1 MNDLILSELRAKWRA
16 FPPYDWEDDV
26 DMLLSEIDR
35 FMKELHYCQHYSM
48 VMQDALL
55 KIQNLAER
63 DPQNEFERVVQIN
76 TIRQWARGAQ
86 VRIAGEQ

>member
-1 MNDLILSELRAKWRA
+1 
-16 FPPYDWEDDV
+16 
-26 DMLLSEIDR
+26 MLLSEIDR

-63 DPQNEFERVVQIN
+63 DPQNEFERIVQLN
-76 TIRQWARGAQ
+76 TVRRLARGAQ
-86 VRIAGEQ
+86 VRVMGET